1 LREIIKCISKEFAN
15 DQPNFYTG
23 KCLCEI
29 VLISRASEELEQVRA
44 SEEFNLF
51 VLFYEIIFF
60 T

>member
-1 LREIIKCISKEFAN
+1 MTSQTFTQGSA
-15 DQPNFYTG
+15 F
-23 KCLCEI
+23 CEI